1 MLLQAVR
8 ASLGVEPLVPVPAN
22 ANGTVAEVDLPAH
35 PAPNM
40 GMPAVEPEPCV
51 TTVDTAGL
59 PAPHHKISSHPVGCF
74 SHPVGC
80 FSHPV
85 GCFCHPI
92 LDWEEDDEWDI
103 PHPDGDTPTT
113 NAGKA
118 GPITGAYPHFFACH
132 TCCVCLSLATPV
144 LSKTQMIS
152 SDVSLSLL
160 YPMPSALRLFA
171 DVEGSCRVMWS
182 SCLCNFD
189 NPQQPPCLH

>member
-8 ASLGVEPLVPVPAN
+8 ASLGFEPLVPVPAN
-22 ANGTVAEVDLPAH
+22 ADGTVAEVDLPAH

-59 PAPHHKISSHPVGCF
+59 PAPHHEISSHPVGCF

-80 FSHPV
+80 FS
-85 GCFCHPI
+85 HPI

-113 NAGKA
+113 NAGNA

-132 TCCVCLSLATPV
+132 TRCVCLSLATPV

-152 SDVSLSLL
+152 PL
-160 YPMPSALRLFA
+160 M
-171 DVEGSCRVMWS
+171 
-182 SCLCNFD
+182 
-189 NPQQPPCLH
+189 